1 VFFPVVPQDK
11 AAIRITLR
19 ADMETS
25 VIRSFCEQ
33 IITLLLA
40 HGRDIRP

>member
-1 VFFPVVPQDK
+1 VVPQGK

-19 ADMETS
+19 ADMEPN
-25 VIRSFCEQ
+25 VIRSFCEK
-33 IITLLLA
+33 ITELLLT